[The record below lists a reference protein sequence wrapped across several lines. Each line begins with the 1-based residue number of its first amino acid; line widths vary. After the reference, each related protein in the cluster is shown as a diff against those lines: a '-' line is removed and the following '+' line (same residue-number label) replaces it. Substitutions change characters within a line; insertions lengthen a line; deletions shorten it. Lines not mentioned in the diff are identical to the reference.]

1 MAKRGTLGHPKCK
14 RLGRALGMEAWA
26 ALGLLEAF
34 WHWVGRYRPT
44 GQLSA
49 EDMLDAADEVGF
61 RDAERLAE
69 LLVTTGWLDQLDDD
83 SYYVH
88 DWHDHADDT
97 VKKTLAKRK
106 EQFANGQSARKTTIA
121 NDTKP
126 EQIDEQESFA
136 NHSRTVRESFATSQS
151 LSQSLSLSHEPEGVQ
166 GENAITC
173 SEPAEPSWFDQDVG
187 DGGQTYEAGL
197 VRQIRAARGYGGFD
211 PPRDRWEDMLAWMR
225 GFAPG
230 DDAISNL
237 VDSFCERAD
246 QRRSKTPEYTDP
258 IRALRKWASNAEAQ
272 WRAARRARERDGA
285 FVKPARPPEPADDA
299 PTPGELRRLAEE
311 FRLSQEAANAG

>member
-61 RDAERLAE
+61 RDAEQLAV
-69 LLVTTGWLDQLDDD
+69 LLVSTGWLDQIDDD

-151 LSQSLSLSHEPEGVQ
+151 LSQSQSLSHEPLPKRE
-166 GENAITC
+166 
-173 SEPAEPSWFDQDVG
+173 SERHTSRARDPDPPPAPIPFEPPSVDAVAVDFNTRGMPELEAAAQAAEFLTYYGDRDWHDQAGRQLTGWKSVAASWARRWRSERD
-187 DGGQTYEAGL
+187 
-197 VRQIRAARGYGGFD
+197 AARAS
-211 PPRDRWEDMLAWMR
+211 PIR
-225 GFAPG
+225 GDSGREHPQ
-230 DDAISNL
+230 DAIN
-237 VDSFCERAD
+237 
-246 QRRSKTPEYTDP
+246 RSM
-258 IRALRKWASNAEAQ
+258 
-272 WRAARRARERDGA
+272 ARTLGLNSE
-285 FVKPARPPEPADDA
+285 
-299 PTPGELRRLAEE
+299 
-311 FRLSQEAANAG
+311 

>member
-14 RLGRALGMEAWA
+14 RLGRALGLEAWA

-61 RDAERLAE
+61 RDAEQLAV
-69 LLVTTGWLDQLDDD
+69 LLVSTGWLDQIDDNT
-83 SYYVH
+83 YYVH

-106 EQFANGQSARKTTIA
+106 EQFANGQSARKTTTT

-136 NHSRTVRESFATSQS
+136 NHSRTVREPFATSQS
-151 LSQSLSLSHEPEGVQ
+151 LSQSLSLSHEPLPMRE
-166 GENAITC
+166 
-173 SEPAEPSWFDQDVG
+173 SERHTS
-187 DGGQTYEAGL
+187 
-197 VRQIRAARGYGGFD
+197 RARDPD
-211 PPRDRWEDMLAWMR
+211 PPPTDSTSAPIQPSAQLFEPPDAERVAVDFNQR
-225 GFAPG
+225 GM
-230 DDAISNL
+230 
-237 VDSFCERAD
+237 
-246 QRRSKTPEYTDP
+246 
-258 IRALRKWASNAEAQ
+258 AEADCLDE
-272 WRAARRARERDGA
+272 ARRFLTYHQSLGWKDRHNRQYVDWTYPAIAWVDQWKKLKLRSRGSPRKRDQQAGPQDENNRRIREA
-285 FVKPARPPEPADDA
+285 LNLNP
-299 PTPGELRRLAEE
+299 
-311 FRLSQEAANAG
+311 